1 MVDALR
7 GDRLDDA
14 PDLSIVN
21 QVHTLEGAVL
31 GDARKIGQRA
41 PGGKQ
46 PIDLQAGIQQMLG
59 EVATSKPSD
68 AGDECAQSCSP
79 LWPLCPVPG

>member
-1 MVDALR
+1 MVDAFR
-7 GDRLDDA
+7 GDILDGA
-14 PDLSIVN
+14 PDLVIVN
-21 QVHTLEGAVL
+21 QVHTFEGAIL
-31 GDARKIGQRA
+31 CDASKIGECSSRGEQA
-41 PGGKQ
+41 
-46 PIDLQAGIQQMLG
+46 IDLKAGIQQMLG